1 MPPGGCA
8 ILPRPTR
15 KALSPS
21 CSHLVHN
28 TVHHHH
34 HHERQPDMSSAAPR
48 EDTMDDEF
56 PLDGEPHDAPRAN
69 DDEEEEEEG
78 DDAMLSDD
86 SSEEEEEDP
95 EEARKVRE
103 GFIVDEDEEEADG
116 EGEGEGEKQEKRRR
130 KKHRRHRH
138 RDHEEPDD
146 DMDGEL
152 DEDDLM
158 LVEENTGQRL
168 EPERFSRLRRHRS
181 PSPSAD
187 TRAPKRRRREADE
200 EPPRGIHDLERVFD
214 KEGDED
220 EDEDDMD
227 SFIEEDEED
236 EMEEDMNLNEEEK
249 EQRRKERKKEKKERR
264 RATVARPELVGIDE
278 TAWEDLNRVFGDGH
292 DYDEFLDLDEEEEAA
307 EQHKA
312 NVEEIFEPSE
322 IKARMMTHEDDLI
335 RTEDIPERMLLSASS
350 LWSGSTYVP
359 FPIFNPAELSSASEW
374 VSMRLGERV
383 KEAFFLP
390 EGRHRHLLQ
399 NLIMAVR
406 QVLDYILVQLWEVP
420 YIWQHKRDYISF
432 FDAEGSRARTDLLTL
447 DELWRIQHLGYRYRA
462 LVERRTALQRTF
474 DGLGPQVQDAYFS
487 GHVWESLDNTEMVA
501 DAMEYVAMRYGKTM
515 REAQEMAELNGE
527 PGQAEVVG
535 EDGMLTKV
543 QKMKRPTRQSA
554 YEVAR
559 ASTVSGLAD
568 SFGLPPSDAILRFL
582 AKGIQPPAHEPEIA
596 PPALAEQYA
605 PEGFS
610 GPPEELLEKARFIL
624 ATEFGKDPLLR
635 QAVRSKFERDAVVST
650 RPTEQGIV
658 KIDEYHPYFR
668 IKYMNKKPIHRLD
681 TNTLFL
687 QVLAAEQAGLLTVDI
702 SLPPHVLSDLQ
713 NDLYKAYAS
722 DRFSEVAL
730 AWNEQR
736 RQVVEE
742 ALRKHL
748 IPCGVRWIREWLR
761 DEEEDNMAEAIT
773 EMLERKLD
781 AAPYRTKSM
790 EEGDIPS
797 VITLSVGKGEPQ
809 DAIVA
814 VYVDEDGR
822 MREHTK
828 FDNLRDESMQEEFRA
843 FVKRRKPDVVGIA
856 GFSTHTMRIME
867 DVRKLV
873 GDPSALEPPDGAD
886 GAGGGGGG
894 GGGGGEWN
902 SQGGG
907 GGGGWNSQGGGGGA
921 EGGGGGD
928 SAWGG
933 QGGGGGGDGAWGSQ
947 GGGGGGWGSQ
957 GGSGGGGGGGWGG
970 QDASAAGPGAG
981 SGAGSGANSGW
992 SGNDGGWGSR
1002 GGANG
1007 TSAEEEKYPD
1017 VIYVPDEVAR
1027 IYQNST
1033 RAAQEFGSFSVI
1045 ARYCIGLAR
1054 YVQNPLNEYAA
1065 LGEDISIVKFDDDQK
1080 LLPKGKLLGAME
1092 RALVTFVNRVG
1103 VDILRAVSD
1112 PYYQHLLRFVCGLGP
1127 RKAQALV
1134 TRLLKDGGTIEN
1146 RARFITDKIFQ
1157 WRVFVNAAAFLYIP
1171 QESGKINRK
1180 AREIEAQPDPLDETR
1195 IHPEDYELAR
1205 KMATDAL
1212 DMEESDFINDH
1223 PSAVVAQLMQDDDAA
1238 KKLDDLSLDDFAI
1251 NLLERMKDRKRYTL
1265 DVLKEEL
1272 LNPYRE
1278 KRAPFALPTDW
1289 QVMTM
1294 LTGET
1299 RRTLYVGRP
1308 VQAVIYRVKQHFA
1321 LGRLDSGVEVLIN
1334 QNHLSDDMNARIDE
1348 VLSKGQALNGVVIDV
1363 QPKRFQV
1370 ELATKESALQ
1380 SAHPLFSKDNI
1391 EEFDRAQHERDQ
1403 ETLQRK
1409 RRREMHATRRII
1421 KHPLFSKFN
1430 AGQAEQYLA
1439 NRPNGDVVIR
1449 PSSKGHDHLVVTWK
1463 VENGLYQ
1470 HIDVYDPDGGND
1482 QSGIGHRLVVGE
1494 YVYSDLDELLVNH
1507 VNAMAKRVSDLMEH
1521 EKFYKGTSPE
1531 RADAE
1536 RRQYLTEFVMAN
1548 PNKSIYAFGL
1558 DRQHPGYFVVDFM
1571 VNKNIPMQT
1580 WPIKVTP
1587 RGYRLL
1593 DGGEVPSVPELCNAF
1608 KMRYV
1613 QQSSQVGSGRPSG
1626 GRTPYGAGTTPY
1638 GAGGM
1643 TPSARTPGYRTST
1656 HLPVGR
1662 TPNPYGGASHTP
1674 NPYGQ
1679 TPRPVPPAG
1688 GYGYDPRAGG
1698 ATPAGGGWGGAPQQA
1713 QTPAGGGW
1721 GAGGGGW

>member
-1 MPPGGCA
+1 
-8 ILPRPTR
+8 
-15 KALSPS
+15 
-21 CSHLVHN
+21 
-28 TVHHHH
+28 
-34 HHERQPDMSSAAPR
+34 MSSPLLR
-48 EDTMDDEF
+48 DDGDDF
-56 PLDGEPHDAPRAN
+56 PLDAEAHGER
-69 DDEEEEEEG
+69 EERPAGEEG
-78 DDAMLSDD
+78 DEEGEGDDPMMSDD

-103 GFIVDEDEEEADG
+103 GFIVDEDDEEGGEGDAEDG
-116 EGEGEGEKQEKRRR
+116 EQKEKRRK

-138 RDHEEPDD
+138 RDEEEQDD

-158 LVEENTGQRL
+158 LVEENTGQRI

-187 TRAPKRRRREADE
+187 VREPKRRRREADE
-200 EPPRGIHDLERVFD
+200 DSLPSADDLANIFAKD
-214 KEGDED
+214 GAED
-220 EDEDDMD
+220 EDEDDLD
-227 SFIEEDEED
+227 DFIEEDEED
-236 EMEEDMNLNEEEK
+236 EEDEDRNLNEEER
-249 EQRRKERKKEKKERR
+249 EQRRRERKKEKKERR
-264 RATVARPELVGIDE
+264 LLTVARPELVGIDE
-278 TAWEDLNRVFGDGH
+278 SAWEDLNRVFGDGH
-292 DYDEFLDLDEEEEAA
+292 DYDEFLDLDEEEEAQ
-307 EQHKA
+307 EKA
-312 NVEEIFEPSE
+312 RPKVEEIFEPSE
-322 IKARMMTHEDDLI
+322 IKARMMTYEDDLI
-335 RTEDIPERMLLSASS
+335 RKDDVPERMLLSASS
-350 LWSGSTYVP
+350 LWSGATYVP
-359 FPIFNPAELSSASEW
+359 FPIFPPGELSSASEW
-374 VSMRLGERV
+374 VAMRLGERV
-383 KEAFFLP
+383 KDAFFRSD
-390 EGRHRHLLQ
+390 GRHHALLQ
-399 NLIMAVR
+399 PLIMAVR
-406 QVLDYILVQLWEVP
+406 QALEYILISRFEVP

-432 FDAEGSRARTDLLTL
+432 FDAEGTRQRTDLLTL

-462 LVERRTALQRTF
+462 LVERRTALRKTF
-474 DGLGPQVQDAYFS
+474 DSLGQEDAYFS
-487 GHVWESLDNTEMVA
+487 AHVWESLDDTEMVA
-501 DAMEYVAMRYGKTM
+501 DAMEYVSLRHGKAMRDQ
-515 REAQEMAELNGE
+515 QELAEVNGE
-527 PGQAEVVG
+527 PGMAEVTG
-535 EDGMLTKV
+535 DDGMRIKV

-568 SFGLPPSDAILRFL
+568 NFGLTPSDAILRFL
-582 AKGIQPPAHEPEIA
+582 ARGIQPPAHEPEIS
-596 PPALAEQYA
+596 PLTLAEQYA
-605 PEGFS
+605 PVGFS
-610 GPPEELLEKARFIL
+610 GIPEDLLQKARFIL

-635 QAVRSKFERDAVVST
+635 HTVRQKFEKEAVVST

-668 IKYMNKKPIHRLD
+668 IKYMNKKPISRLN

-687 QVLAAEQAGLLTVDI
+687 QVLAAEQAGLVTVDI
-702 SLPPHVLSDLQ
+702 SLPTHVLNDFQ

-742 ALRKHL
+742 AMRKHL

-761 DEEEDNMAEAIT
+761 DEEEDNLSEAVT
-773 EMLERKLD
+773 EMLERRLD
-781 AAPYRTKSM
+781 AAPYKTKSM

-797 VITLSVGKGEPQ
+797 VITLSVGKGEQQ

-828 FDNLRDESMQEEFRA
+828 FDNLRDENMKAEFRE

-867 DVRKLV
+867 DVQRLV
-873 GDPSALEPPDGAD
+873 GDPSALPQPGEGAD
-886 GAGGGGGG
+886 AGGGGGG
-894 GGGGGEWN
+894 GGGWSSQAGGGEGGWG
-902 SQGGG
+902 SQGANGGG
-907 GGGGWNSQGGGGGA
+907 GGGGDAWGSQGA
-921 EGGGGGD
+921 
-928 SAWGG
+928 AA
-933 QGGGGGGDGAWGSQ
+933 GGGDGAWGSQ
-947 GGGGGGWGSQ
+947 GASGGGGGGGSGGGWGSQ
-957 GGSGGGGGGGWGG
+957 GASGS
-970 QDASAAGPGAG
+970 G

-992 SGNDGGWGSR
+992 NGNDGGWGSR

-1007 TSAEEEKYPD
+1007 TNGTAGGDDEKYPD

-1027 IYQNST
+1027 IYQNSA
-1033 RAAQEFGSFSVI
+1033 RAAQEHGGLSVI
-1045 ARYCIGLAR
+1045 ARYCVGLAR

-1065 LGEDISIVKFDDDQK
+1065 LGEDLSIVKFDDDQK
-1080 LLPKGKLLGAME
+1080 LLPKAKLLAAME
-1092 RALVTFVNRVG
+1092 RALVTLVNRVG
-1103 VDILRAVSD
+1103 VDLLRAVSD

-1134 TRLLKDGGTIEN
+1134 SRLIKNNGTIEN
-1146 RARFITDKIFQ
+1146 RARLSMESILSWT
-1157 WRVFVNAAAFLYIP
+1157 VFLNAAAFLYIP
-1171 QESGKINRK
+1171 QEAGKINRK
-1180 AREIEAQPDPLDETR
+1180 AKQIDEQPDPLDETR
-1195 IHPEDYELAR
+1195 IHPEDYQLAR

-1212 DMEESDFINDH
+1212 DMDEEDFVNDH
-1223 PSAVVAQLMQDDDAA
+1223 PSAPVAQLMQDDDAA

-1251 NLLERMKDRKRYTL
+1251 SLLERLKDRKRYTL
-1265 DVLKEEL
+1265 DMLKEEL

-1278 KRAPFALPTDW
+1278 KRSPFAVPNEW

-1321 LGRLDSGVEVLIN
+1321 LARLDSGVEALIN
-1334 QNHLSDDMNARIDE
+1334 QSHLSDDHNARIDE
-1348 VLSKGQALNGVVIDV
+1348 VLSKGQAVNGIVINVD
-1363 QPKRFQV
+1363 PGRFQV
-1370 ELATKESALQ
+1370 ELATKETALQ
-1380 SAHPLFSKDNI
+1380 SAHPLFPKNNI
-1391 EEFDRAQHERDQ
+1391 DDFALDEHERDQ
-1403 ETLQRK
+1403 EALQRK
-1409 RRREMHATRRII
+1409 RRREINATRRII

-1521 EKFYKGTSPE
+1521 EKFYKGSSPE

-1626 GRTPYGAGTTPY
+1626 GKTPYGAGTTPY

-1643 TPSARTPGYRTST
+1643 TPSSRTPGYRTSS

-1662 TPNPYGGASHTP
+1662 TPNPYGGGAAHTP

-1698 ATPAGGGWGGAPQQA
+1698 ATPAGAGWGGQQA

-1721 GAGGGGW
+1721 GGGGGW